1 MEELYPHLSTDSGLR
16 LHLPIIQISHYLCTV
31 RTSAFGFVVPLF
43 LILLTICAN
52 RITFGI
58 FHGSFAHIFA
68 IYISCLEMLE
78 FFAEECQKLVDD
90 TIEGRS
96 TIGDFAEKLRSL
108 GVTSS
113 EGRDY
118 VEQLDQRIYQQKKDG
133 KRRES
138 NIGNEESIATSST
151 QPTQPT
157 RSNQIDRLTRLI
169 V

>member
-1 MEELYPHLSTDSGLR
+1 MSRDVGNL
-16 LHLPIIQISHYLCTV
+16 
-31 RTSAFGFVVPLF
+31 
-43 LILLTICAN
+43 
-52 RITFGI
+52 
-58 FHGSFAHIFA
+58 
-68 IYISCLEMLE
+68 
-78 FFAEECQKLVDD
+78 AEECQKLVDD

-118 VEQLDQRIYQQKKDG
+118 VEQLDQRIRQQKKDG

-151 QPTQPT
+151 QPTQPI
-157 RSNQIDRLTRLI
+157 RSNQIDRPTSSIEDLSVEQEVDSQERQHRDNEEEAKNSNLYFPIILTNPLF
-169 V
+169 VPS